1 MEFTKSQQLD
11 SLDLEILSILIK
23 DSRTPFLEIA
33 RQCHVSGGT
42 IHVRIKKMEEMN
54 IIKGSKLII
63 DTAKIGFDICCFIGI
78 NLEKAS
84 FLSQVAESLEKIPE
98 IVELYYTT
106 GDYSIFLKVICQNI
120 SHLQKLLADKLQIIE
135 GVQSTSTVICLL
147 QKLDRNIQLNE
158 LY

>member
-11 SLDLEILSILIK
+11 SLDIDILSIMLK

-42 IHVRIKKMEEMN
+42 IHVRMKKMEEIG

-63 DTAKIGFDICCFIGI
+63 DTAKLGYDICCFIGI

-84 FLSQVAESLEKIPE
+84 YLTDVAEKLEQISE
-98 IVELYYTT
+98 IIELYYTT
-106 GDYSIFLKVICQNI
+106 GQYSIFLKVICQNI
-120 SHLQKLLADKLQIIE
+120 SHLQKLLAEKLQTIE

-147 QKLDRNIQLNE
+147 QKLDRNIKL
-158 LY
+158 

>member
-1 MEFTKSQQLD
+1 MIFVEFTKSQQLD
-11 SLDLEILSILIK
+11 SLDIDILSIMLK

-42 IHVRIKKMEEMN
+42 IHVRMKKMEEIG

-63 DTAKIGFDICCFIGI
+63 DTAKLGYDICCFIGI

-84 FLSQVAESLEKIPE
+84 YLTDVAEKLEQISE
-98 IVELYYTT
+98 IIELYYTT
-106 GDYSIFLKVICQNI
+106 GQYSIFLKVICQNI
-120 SHLQKLLADKLQIIE
+120 SHLQKLLAEKLQTIE

-147 QKLDRNIQLNE
+147 QKLDRNIKL
-158 LY
+158 